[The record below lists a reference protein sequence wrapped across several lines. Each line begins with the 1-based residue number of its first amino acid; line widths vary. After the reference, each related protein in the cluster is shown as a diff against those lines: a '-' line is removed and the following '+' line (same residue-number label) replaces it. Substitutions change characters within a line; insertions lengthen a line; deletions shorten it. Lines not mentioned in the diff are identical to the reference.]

1 MIQNQTKAFDPTK
14 PVQTRDGRK
23 ARILCTDRKHPTY
36 PFVGV
41 LEGETFERVICFTK
55 DGLYCEGQEC
65 DDDLINTPP
74 SVVRKCYKHVYKC
87 GAVAYNYSSF
97 AEAKDTLRRFLCNPP
112 VGILKVTVYDDNS
125 FDVEKCDE

>member
-1 MIQNQTKAFDPTK
+1 MTQNKTKAFDPTK
-14 PVQTRDGRK
+14 PVQTRGGCK

-41 LEGETFERVICFTK
+41 IEGETLERVICFTE

-74 SVVRKCYKHVYKC
+74 QLVEVFYRNVYDSYL
-87 GAVAYNYSSF
+87 GN
-97 AEAKDTLRRFLCNPP
+97 TLIGR
-112 VGILKVTVYDDNS
+112 IKITVYDDNS